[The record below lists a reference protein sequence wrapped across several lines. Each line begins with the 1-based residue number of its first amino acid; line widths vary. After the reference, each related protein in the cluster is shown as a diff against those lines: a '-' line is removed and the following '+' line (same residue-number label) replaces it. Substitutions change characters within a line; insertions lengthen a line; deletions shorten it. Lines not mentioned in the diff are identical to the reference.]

1 MDFRLKSKTL
11 ARYFLSYLVL
21 AVFIFI
27 VITALF
33 INAVKILREETKTSV
48 MAQFHQVSMELD
60 KEVQSLKNIA
70 DLCLS
75 NGYLMRYKLSQG
87 DYRMI
92 QGIEELGKIRASNS
106 FFEDIFITYHTE
118 EIFSARGKATADVYM
133 SRILGVDGESAA
145 AAIKALMEID
155 TIAFFSLYTSE
166 GRELNRS
173 AYLLCCYPLSSGGT
187 VVATV
192 GFIVPAFR
200 METMLENLLRDYD
213 SSARLIIPGGQV
225 FAKVDTPDSGI
236 SFEGEQGIAVYA
248 YQSDRTGIQ
257 IELALNEN
265 KMFSRIREM
274 QQMSYLVLILLFAIS
289 VLLSIYFSRRNY
301 RPIGFLSRMAMEHGK
316 TLPLE
321 KAKNEFDAISQVMNL
336 EAMENQA
343 LSRRLYEIS
352 PVFRQQTSTLVFSG
366 MIQEENLLRKFF
378 ELSQVSIEGDHF
390 AVMLIIAAQR
400 VGMDEICDCLLEQ
413 RRYSIH
419 RLTTIKG
426 RMAAA
431 VLLQLSG
438 KDSHGKQRRMAA
450 AQVQAFLKDSGEEPK
465 LICFGQV
472 YESLSA
478 MGRSYAEAVV
488 CARQCMTTGVEGA
501 SFFERMARLCN
512 ESYYFCDEELEAF
525 RRSLQIGNAKQI
537 TVLFRR
543 LLDKVEEQ
551 NLSAEKQRFHY
562 YELLHEVFH
571 HVMQAKLSQE
581 LASEILSLDCEERH
595 AFQMQM
601 ETVFYD
607 IEKEV
612 LRPHREGNSIEDI
625 VAYLQEHFTDTDLTL
640 SAGGGPFSLINALF
654 ERLLQRGGWL

>member
-200 METMLENLLRDYD
+200 G
-213 SSARLIIPGGQV
+213 S
-225 FAKVDTPDSGI
+225 
-236 SFEGEQGIAVYA
+236 
-248 YQSDRTGIQ
+248 
-257 IELALNEN
+257 
-265 KMFSRIREM
+265 
-274 QQMSYLVLILLFAIS
+274 QM
-289 VLLSIYFSRRNY
+289 
-301 RPIGFLSRMAMEHGK
+301 
-316 TLPLE
+316 
-321 KAKNEFDAISQVMNL
+321 
-336 EAMENQA
+336 
-343 LSRRLYEIS
+343 
-352 PVFRQQTSTLVFSG
+352 
-366 MIQEENLLRKFF
+366 
-378 ELSQVSIEGDHF
+378 
-390 AVMLIIAAQR
+390 
-400 VGMDEICDCLLEQ
+400 
-413 RRYSIH
+413 
-419 RLTTIKG
+419 
-426 RMAAA
+426 
-431 VLLQLSG
+431 
-438 KDSHGKQRRMAA
+438 
-450 AQVQAFLKDSGEEPK
+450 
-465 LICFGQV
+465 
-472 YESLSA
+472 
-478 MGRSYAEAVV
+478 
-488 CARQCMTTGVEGA
+488 
-501 SFFERMARLCN
+501 
-512 ESYYFCDEELEAF
+512 
-525 RRSLQIGNAKQI
+525 
-537 TVLFRR
+537 
-543 LLDKVEEQ
+543 
-551 NLSAEKQRFHY
+551 
-562 YELLHEVFH
+562 
-571 HVMQAKLSQE
+571 
-581 LASEILSLDCEERH
+581 
-595 AFQMQM
+595 
-601 ETVFYD
+601 
-607 IEKEV
+607 
-612 LRPHREGNSIEDI
+612 
-625 VAYLQEHFTDTDLTL
+625 
-640 SAGGGPFSLINALF
+640 
-654 ERLLQRGGWL
+654 